1 MGENK
6 QTHKLK
12 GWKKKKK
19 NYVAKCQRD
28 SLLLG
33 SLAGP
38 RSGFDLFVW
47 PWPGTDTNPAPDTID
62 HTVRDRERERWR
74 EKQKV
79 HEVG

>member
-1 MGENK
+1 MEE
-6 QTHKLK
+6 
-12 GWKKKKK
+12 KKK